1 MRITTTFAAVA
12 LALTTLSQNAWA
24 EHPEPTLEQID
35 RLALQLQREARNT
48 CRVLKTHY
56 VNHQEYEGLTRA
68 GRAIA
73 LRAQHIHNDVH
84 DSRGTMR
91 GMRHVRHELEKTNRL
106 LHDMRRVVRRMDRD
120 VNHREHGYGYAQP
133 RIGVSFGHGFRINVS
148 RHGVSRHGYYH
159 GASREHSSDH
169 RTLRR
174 LTGLI
179 SAMEHT
185 YHELDEATWN
195 FERR

>member
-1 MRITTTFAAVA
+1 MKITTTFAAVA
-12 LALTTLSQNAWA
+12 LALTGLSQTARA
-24 EHPEPTLEQID
+24 EHPEPTLKQID
-35 RLALQLQREARNT
+35 RLAQQLQREARDT

-56 VNHQEYEGLTRA
+56 VHHREYEGLVRA
-68 GRAIA
+68 GQEIA
-73 LRAQHIHNDVH
+73 LRGQHIHDDVH
-84 DSRGTMR
+84 SSRGTMR
-91 GMRHVRHELEKTNRL
+91 GMRHIRHELKETDRL

-148 RHGVSRHGYYH
+148 SRGYYH
-159 GASREHSSDH
+159 GASREHYSDH

-185 YHELDEATWN
+185 YHELDEATWD